1 MSSAV
6 EPTRPPGAEPL
17 NIGLK
22 RKYQMFLRMTIDFE
36 IIGEDSA
43 GQDAD

>member
-1 MSSAV
+1 MPSAD
-6 EPTRPPGAEPL
+6 EPTRPPDTEPP
-17 NIGLK
+17 NIGLN

-36 IIGEDSA
+36 NVGEDSA

>member
-1 MSSAV
+1 MPSAV

-22 RKYQMFLRMTIDFE
+22 AKYQMFLRMTIDFE